1 VHRLRAY
8 GAFAALAFLAHGGHH
23 VFLGSAWDVLWLCN
37 LAPLL
42 LALGCLRARPS
53 FVAVALLWETFG
65 MPVWLINWAAGA
77 SVIPTSP
84 LVHVLCPIVAF
95 LAALELGWPRGAAW
109 RAVLGMAA
117 VVLLSRAFTPPSENV
132 NVAFA
137 VRRGWEA
144 TFPRYDVFAALS
156 FAGGAA
162 IFLLGDRL
170 YARAI
175 AALAR
180 RRTGRASPARRGSEE
195 APESGRES
203 S

>member
-1 VHRLRAY
+1 MRRLRAY
-8 GAFAALAFLAHGGHH
+8 GAMAGLAFLAHAGHH
-23 VFLGSAWDVLWLCN
+23 VFLGSRWDVLWLCN

-42 LALGCLRARPS
+42 LALGCLRERPS
-53 FVAVALLWETFG
+53 LVAVALLWETFG
-65 MPVWLINWAAGA
+65 TPVWLINWAAGA

-95 LAALELGWPRGAAW
+95 WAALELGWPRGAGYKAL
-109 RAVLGMAA
+109 LGMTV
-117 VVLLSRAFTPPSENV
+117 VVLLTRAFTPPSENV

-180 RRTGRASPARRGSEE
+180 RRRERGKD
-195 APESGRES
+195 P
-203 S
+203 

>member
-1 VHRLRAY
+1 MRRLRAY
-8 GAFAALAFLAHGGHH
+8 AALAGLAFLAHAGHH
-23 VFLGSAWDVLWLCN
+23 VLLGSPWDVLWLCN

-42 LALGCLRARPS
+42 LALGCLGEWPS
-53 FVAVALLWETFG
+53 CVAVALLWETFG

-95 LAALELGWPRGAAW
+95 LAALELGWPRGAGYKAL
-109 RAVLGMAA
+109 VGMTA
-117 VVLLSRAFTPPSENV
+117 VVLLTRAFTPPSENV

-137 VRRGWEA
+137 VRSGWEER
-144 TFPRYDVFAALS
+144 FPRHDVFAAFS

-162 IFLLGDRL
+162 IFLLGDPL
-170 YARAI
+170 YARAV
-175 AALAR
+175 AALGR
-180 RRTGRASPARRGSEE
+180 RRAE
-195 APESGRES
+195 AKESGRES